1 MDLFR
6 LSWQNILFAGL
17 TALWLLEFRLFPS
30 TAERGAGEGARSF
43 RWILFSILAVIMLV
57 VVSYFLQVGWIRGP
71 ARTYFQLFG
80 LAVYG
85 TGLVLRYWCSYL
97 LGQYFTRG
105 VTVDRDQDLVSSGPY
120 RSLRHP
126 LYLGLLLLTVGVPLF
141 LGNVAGVV
149 AASILMPMAL
159 ANRIAIEEREL
170 LETLGER
177 YATWMKGRYRMIPYI
192 Y

>member
-1 MDLFR
+1 MDLFA
-6 LSWQNILFAGL
+6 LSWQNLLFAGL

-30 TAERGAGEGARSF
+30 TEERGSGAGSRSF
-43 RWILFSILAVIMLV
+43 RRILFSILAVIVLV
-57 VVSYFLQVGWIRGP
+57 AVSYFLDFGWIRGP
-71 ARTYFQLFG
+71 ARAYFQFLG
-80 LAVYG
+80 LAVYA

-97 LGQYFTRG
+97 LGQNFTRG
-105 VTVDRDQDLVSSGPY
+105 VIADRDQELVSVGPY
-120 RSLRHP
+120 RELRHP
-126 LYLGLLLLTVGVPLF
+126 LYLGLLLLTLGVPLF